1 MVARIFL
8 HIDSRLKT
16 RVGLQMEHNQQD
28 RVIVTD
34 PLKIKFLYLIRCMSP
49 RETAAVGELIRAMV
63 DHKSADIVHEASL
76 RVAHA
81 MGISEA
87 RAAEVTNR
95 FMQRLDDEPIPAPTI
110 IAKDQERLCPSDR
123 VSPQSW
129 RKRLTI

>member
-1 MVARIFL
+1 
-8 HIDSRLKT
+8 
-16 RVGLQMEHNQQD
+16 MEHNQQD

-34 PLKIKFLYLIRCMSP
+34 PLKIKFLYLIRSMSP

-63 DHKSADIVHEASL
+63 DHKSADIIHEASL

-81 MGISEA
+81 MGISET

-95 FMQRLDDEPIPAPTI
+95 FMQRLDDEPIPPPTI
-110 IAKDQERLCPSDR
+110 VAKDQERLCPSDR

-129 RKRLTI
+129 RKWLTI